1 LDELDAAGVARRANR
16 GVNGGAVQPPHCS
29 IKKVVRILR
38 RATTTCRIRLLLPL
52 LIATLIITSAALA
65 ADAEAGRRKAAA
77 CVACHGPDGNST
89 NPAVPTLAGQVG
101 TYLHWQL
108 LLYRDKRRV
117 DAQMA
122 PIAAALSETDMAD
135 LAAFFAAQRPTP
147 PPEPTVA
154 AGSDAGRRLAESYH
168 CNDCHGRDFG
178 GREYAPRLR
187 GLSREYVVAQMRGFK
202 ARTRGDLD
210 GAMTQAAQPVADADI
225 EPLADF
231 IGSMR

>member
-1 LDELDAAGVARRANR
+1 LTAPPFAARLGR
-16 GVNGGAVQPPHCS
+16 
-29 IKKVVRILR
+29 L
-38 RATTTCRIRLLLPL
+38 TTTLAASIVVF
-52 LIATLIITSAALA
+52 AALHASVFA
-65 ADAEAGRRKAAA
+65 ADLDAGRRKATA

-89 NPAVPTLAGQVG
+89 NPTVPSIAGQVA
-101 TYLHWQL
+101 TYVHWQL

-117 DAQMA
+117 DPQMA

-135 LAAFFAAQRPTP
+135 LAAFFAAQRPAAP
-147 PPEPTVA
+147 PGAPADA
-154 AGSDAGRRLAESYH
+154 ARSETGRRLAEAYH
-168 CNDCHGRDFG
+168 CGECHGRDFG

-225 EPLADF
+225 EPLADY

>member
-1 LDELDAAGVARRANR
+1 
-16 GVNGGAVQPPHCS
+16 VNGGLKGGAVEPPLS
-29 IKKVVRILR
+29 FNNKAVRIRR
-38 RATTTCRIRLLLPL
+38 RATTTCRIRPLLAL
-52 LIATLIITSAALA
+52 LIATLIIAPVAALA

-89 NPAVPTLAGQVG
+89 NPTVPTLAGQVA

-122 PIAAALSETDMAD
+122 PIAAALSEADMAD
-135 LAAFFAAQRPTP
+135 LAAFFAAQRPTSP
-147 PPEPTVA
+147 PAGPADA
-154 AGSDAGRRLAESYH
+154 ATADAGRRLAETYH

-178 GREYAPRLR
+178 GRDYAPRLR
-187 GLSREYVVAQMRGFK
+187 GLSREYVLAQMRGFK

-231 IGSMR
+231 ISSMR

>member
-1 LDELDAAGVARRANR
+1 LSPRPA
-16 GVNGGAVQPPHCS
+16 
-29 IKKVVRILR
+29 
-38 RATTTCRIRLLLPL
+38 RLLLL
-52 LIATLIITSAALA
+52 VLIAALGLPSPA
-65 ADAEAGRRKAAA
+65 LTADLEAGRRKAAA

-89 NPAVPTLAGQVG
+89 NPTVPTLAGQVG

-108 LLYRDKRRV
+108 LLYRDKRRA
-117 DAQMA
+117 DPQMA
-122 PIAAALSETDMAD
+122 PIAAALSEADMAD

-147 PPEPTVA
+147 PAGAPGA
-154 AGSDAGRRLAESYH
+154 AGRIEAGRRLAETYH
-168 CNDCHGRDFG
+168 CNDCHGRDFA

-225 EPLADF
+225 EPLADY

>member
-1 LDELDAAGVARRANR
+1 MSIASLLV
-16 GVNGGAVQPPHCS
+16 PPS
-29 IKKVVRILR
+29 
-38 RATTTCRIRLLLPL
+38 
-52 LIATLIITSAALA
+52 ALA

-89 NPAVPTLAGQVG
+89 NPTVPTLAGQVG

-147 PPEPTVA
+147 SPAGAAEA
-154 AGSDAGRRLAESYH
+154 AGRDVGRRLAETYH

-187 GLSREYVVAQMRGFK
+187 GLSREYVVTQMRGFK

-225 EPLADF
+225 EPLAEF
-231 IGSMR
+231 ISSMR